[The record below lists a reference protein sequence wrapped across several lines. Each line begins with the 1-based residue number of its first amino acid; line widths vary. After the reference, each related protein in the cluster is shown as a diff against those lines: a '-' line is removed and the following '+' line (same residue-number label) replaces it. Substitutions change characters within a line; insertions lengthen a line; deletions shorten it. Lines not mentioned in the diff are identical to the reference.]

1 MKVFKSKQKQ
11 LHEEREEL
19 DCVLLILDADS
30 VIGKRGEEM
39 SRRVKDV
46 LLFEYEPGEEE

>member
-1 MKVFKSKQKQ
+1 VRVCQSKQNQ
-11 LHEEREEL
+11 LQEEREEL
-19 DCVLLILDADS
+19 DCVRLILEADS